1 MISKNRNSQQKKIRK
16 VVLNRKEIQTRVPE
30 YYTYTDDNGN
40 EQKYAGVIS
49 KVSSKLI
56 GKLVDTHKVNLE
68 FHPGVA
74 TIKGQNEHWTY
85 IGEDGVKHV
94 YEDDIKFDETSYS
107 YVGIVKKYVMNNTL
121 IDIFEEK

>member
-1 MISKNRNSQQKKIRK
+1 MINKNRASQQKIRK
-16 VVLNRKEIQTRVPE
+16 VVLNRKETETNVPE
-30 YYTYTDDNGN
+30 
-40 EQKYAGVIS
+40 YAGVIS

-56 GKLVDTHKVNLE
+56 GKLIATHKVQLD

-74 TIKGQNEHWTY
+74 TVVGEKEHWTY
-85 IGEDGVKHV
+85 IGDDGNNHV
-94 YEDDIKFDETSYS
+94 YDGEVMFDETSSS

>member
-1 MISKNRNSQQKKIRK
+1 MINKNRVSQQKIRK
-16 VVLNRKEIQTRVPE
+16 VVLNRKETETNVPE
-30 YYTYTDDNGN
+30 YYTYIDENGN

-49 KVSSKLI
+49 KVSSNLI
-56 GKLVDTHKVNLE
+56 GKLIATHKVQLD

-74 TIKGQNEHWTY
+74 TVVGEKEHWTY
-85 IGEDGVKHV
+85 IGDDGNNHIYDGEVM
-94 YEDDIKFDETSYS
+94 FDETSSS